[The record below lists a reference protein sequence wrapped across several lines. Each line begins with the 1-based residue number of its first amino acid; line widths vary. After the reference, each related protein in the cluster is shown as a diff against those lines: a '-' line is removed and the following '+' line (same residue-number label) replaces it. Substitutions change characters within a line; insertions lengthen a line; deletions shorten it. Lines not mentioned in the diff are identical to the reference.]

1 MHDFRKLDVWEKSM
15 QLATNVYALTSTY
28 PDTEKYGLI
37 SQMRRSSVSIPSNI
51 AEGAGRN
58 HNKEFAQ
65 FLSISMGS
73 AFELETQVLLS
84 IRLNLIKKE
93 NVKHIL
99 EELESICKMLNVLKQ
114 RFTKICPPDTNL

>member
-15 QLATNVYALTSTY
+15 QLATNIYDLTSEY

-37 SQMRRSSVSIPSNI
+37 SQMRRSSISIPSNI
-51 AEGAGRN
+51 AEGAGRS

-73 AFELETQVLLS
+73 AFELETQLLLS
-84 IRLNLIKKE
+84 IRLNLVKKE

-99 EELESICKMLNVLKQ
+99 DELESVCKMLNVLKQ
-114 RFTKICPPDTNL
+114 RFTKIQSPKI